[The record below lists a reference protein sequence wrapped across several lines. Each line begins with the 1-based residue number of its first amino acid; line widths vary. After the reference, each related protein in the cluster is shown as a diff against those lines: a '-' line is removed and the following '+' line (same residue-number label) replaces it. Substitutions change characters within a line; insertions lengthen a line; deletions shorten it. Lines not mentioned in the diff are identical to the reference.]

1 VPSSPPRTR
10 PRASAVSS
18 SVGPERIPRHRL
30 VLLVAAGAALLLGV
44 YTGLGRGGIE
54 HRFVGA
60 DLHGILMVLGFL
72 GTMIALE
79 RAVALGRPWGYL
91 APASSAAA
99 VVLLPLAPSAGGL
112 LLLVA
117 GAITTATY
125 VDLLRR
131 AQGEVHLA
139 IMGLGALAWVA
150 AAALWLSGAG
160 PIRIT
165 PLLAA
170 FLVLTIVGERLELSR
185 LTLPAAASRRR
196 FLVAV
201 AVFAA
206 GVALTPSW
214 RSTGLVVAGV
224 ALLGMVAWLV
234 RYDVARR
241 TVRRPGLP
249 RFAAVCLLGGY
260 LWLAVS
266 GVLWIA
272 MGGGA
277 TGPLLHDALVHS
289 LFLGFVLSMV
299 MGHAPIIVPA
309 VLRTPLD
316 FHPVAYLPLALLH
329 LSVAVR
335 IVADLAGSFAGRE
348 LAMHGNVA
356 ALSLFAVVTVASVR
370 RARRRPPEV
379 VPGTSRHPV
388 PAPSGEVPHTDAEVS
403 STVRREKSAARGR
416 ERS

>member
-1 VPSSPPRTR
+1 
-10 PRASAVSS
+10 
-18 SVGPERIPRHRL
+18 
-30 VLLVAAGAALLLGV
+30 
-44 YTGLGRGGIE
+44 
-54 HRFVGA
+54 
-60 DLHGILMVLGFL
+60 
-72 GTMIALE
+72 MIALE

-99 VVLLPLAPSAGGL
+99 VMLLPSAPSAGGL

-117 GAITTATY
+117 GVITTATY

-131 AQGEVHLA
+131 APGEVHLA

-150 AAALWLSGAG
+150 AAALWLTGAG

-196 FLVAV
+196 FLVTV
-201 AVFAA
+201 AAFAA
-206 GVALTPSW
+206 GVALTPNS
-214 RSTGLVVAGV
+214 RSAGLVVAGV

-329 LSVAVR
+329 LSVAAR
-335 IVADLAGSFAGRE
+335 IVADLAGSFTGRE

-356 ALSLFAVVTVASVR
+356 ALSLFAVVTIASVR

-379 VPGTSRHPV
+379 VPGT
-388 PAPSGEVPHTDAEVS
+388 
-403 STVRREKSAARGR
+403 
-416 ERS
+416 

>member
-1 VPSSPPRTR
+1 VSTSPPVAHPRPPSPPRV
-10 PRASAVSS
+10 AGAA
-18 SVGPERIPRHRL
+18 RIPGHRL
-30 VLLVAAGAALLLGV
+30 LLLVAAGVALLLGV

-79 RAVALGRPWGYL
+79 RSVALDRAWGYL

-99 VVLLPLAPSAGGL
+99 VVLLPFSAPVGGL

-117 GAITTATY
+117 GIVTTATY

-131 AQGEVHLA
+131 APGEVHLG

-150 AAALWLSGAG
+150 AAALWLAGAG
-160 PIRIT
+160 PVRIT

-249 RFAAVCLLGGY
+249 RFAAICLLGGY

-266 GVLWIA
+266 GLLWIA

-316 FHPVAYLPLALLH
+316 FHAVAYLPLALLH
-329 LSVAVR
+329 LSVGVR

-356 ALSLFAVVTVASVR
+356 ALSLFAVVTIASVR
-370 RARRRPPEV
+370 RARRRPQEV
-379 VPGTSRHPV
+379 LPCR
-388 PAPSGEVPHTDAEVS
+388 
-403 STVRREKSAARGR
+403 
-416 ERS
+416 